1 MKIQSKSGAL
11 TILLCLLS
19 LAGGRALAGRL
30 FVWVDNDGTRHY
42 SDRAPAGLPYRE
54 TTVRPASGDARPGF
68 ESGIRESE
76 HDLLKEAQREISKIE
91 DARLAAAKQREQR
104 KSNCRQA
111 RIRYHEA
118 THLPGARGGDYKS
131 FLQKMNQAC
140 D

>member
-1 MKIQSKSGAL
+1 M
-11 TILLCLLS
+11 LLCLLQ
-19 LAGGRALAGRL
+19 LTGGRALAGRL
-30 FVWVDNDGTRHY
+30 FVWVDSDGAKHY

-54 TTVRPASGDARPGF
+54 TTVRPASGGARPGF
-68 ESGIRESE
+68 ETGIRESE
-76 HDLLKEAQREISKIE
+76 YDLLKEAQREISKIE
-91 DARLAAAKQREQR
+91 DVRQAAVKQLEQR

-131 FLQKMNQAC
+131 FLQKMNRAC